1 MNRRTRKRSTRQK
14 GGKLVG
20 QGTFGCGFFPALRC
34 AADHNQRSHQ
44 LSKFLLSD
52 NAIKEFQLTQN
63 IRKIDPDMK
72 YSIYPN
78 IICNLH
84 PDDFEIANEEG
95 LFNCDLL
102 PKDKTL
108 EEKKKMYDA
117 ITKQGVFKLLQA
129 PHGGETLY
137 NITRNIVKS
146 QSNKKE
152 KIIKSIKAM
161 GNLIEGLQLYQTKN
175 FVHLDIKSDNVVCD
189 DTCKYIDFGMSENI
203 NNIFKPNSKLFNDLH
218 SWSLKKIL
226 FNYRSFD
233 LMFIF
238 DDIWQKLQSVAANG
252 SSDDFFEQNVSTYF
266 DHLVKKTEIP
276 LEVFNAI
283 YVFKDKTAGQT
294 YSVSFINSY
303 KTVRDIINRFVQEN
317 THSSLSASKTRKHST
332 GLSKSLKKFIL
343 LQSDVYSL
351 GLMLVAQV
359 RDLFN
364 VQMYYGNL
372 YNLGAAATQ
381 GKPITNTIIDH
392 EIIIDLFE
400 LCKKMMHLDPFQRYN
415 SKQAAEKYRQIL
427 KKINKL

>member
-1 MNRRTRKRSTRQK
+1 MNRRTRKRSRQK

-20 QGTFGCGFFPALRC
+20 QGTYGCGFFPAFRC
-34 AADHNQRSHQ
+34 AADHNQRSNQ
-44 LSKFLLSD
+44 ISKLLFSE

-63 IRKIDPDMK
+63 IRKIDPNMK

-84 PDDFEIANEEG
+84 PDDFEIAKEEG
-95 LFNCDLL
+95 FFDCNLL
-102 PKDKTL
+102 PKDKPV

-117 ITKQGVFKLLQA
+117 ISKTGVYKLLQA
-129 PHGGETLY
+129 SHGGETLY
-137 NITRNIVKS
+137 NITRDIVKS

-152 KIIKSIKAM
+152 KIIKTIKAM
-161 GNLIEGLQLYQTKN
+161 GNLIEGLHLYQTKN
-175 FVHLDIKSDNVVCD
+175 FVHLDIKSDNIVCD
-189 DTCKYIDFGMSENI
+189 NTCKYIDFGMSENI
-203 NNIFKPNSKLFNDLH
+203 NNIFKPNSQLYNDLH
-218 SWSLKKIL
+218 SWTLKKKL

-238 DDIWQKLQSVAANG
+238 DDIWQKLQSVGTDGN
-252 SSDDFFEQNVSTYF
+252 SDDFFEQNVSTYF

-283 YVFKDKTAGQT
+283 YVFKDKTAGHT

-303 KTVRDIINRFVQEN
+303 KIIRDIINRFVQEN
-317 THSSLSASKTRKHST
+317 TRSSLSTSKTRKHSK

-359 RDLFN
+359 RDLFH

-372 YNLGAAATQ
+372 YHLGAEATQ

-415 SKQAAEKYRQIL
+415 SKQVAEKYREIL
-427 KKINKL
+427 RKIDKL